1 MFKIKINPLWN
12 KSVLLITFSF
22 LIILSSYVLT
32 KPNESAEFFKSV
44 YDFFAINFESYFLI
58 IGFIILLILIIVAC
72 SPVGSKRLNL
82 EGKDTF
88 SYFSWGSM
96 LFATG
101 LGAALLYW
109 STIEWTMYLNEP
121 LDGNDRD
128 DLLKARTY
136 PHFHWGFTG
145 WAIYCLPA
153 VAFALALIMLGLGL
167 GLTALDFK
175 KVITSKLKA
184 MTIF

>member
-12 KSVLLITFSF
+12 KSVLFITFSF

-32 KPNESAEFFKSV
+32 KPNESAKFFKSI
-44 YDFFAINFESYFLI
+44 YDYFSINFESYFLI
-58 IGFIILLILIIVAC
+58 IGFIILLILIIIAC
-72 SPVGSKRLNL
+72 LPIGSKRLHL

-109 STIEWTMYLNEP
+109 STIEWTMYLP
-121 LDGNDRD
+121 KSVD
-128 DLLKARTY
+128 DTNVQGIDMLKARAY

-153 VAFALALIMLGLGL
+153 IAFVMVLPPSMGSGIV
-167 GLTALDFK
+167 TR
-175 KVITSKLKA
+175 
-184 MTIF
+184 